1 MSTFV
6 TLPDD
11 AIAEILLRLPIKSLQ
26 RFKCVAK
33 SWYARISDPNFKI
46 NHFVSSNN
54 HEFFDFLLI
63 NQLHP
68 EKRQVLSLFSFKPLE
83 IKTRHIQ
90 LSNANSIEE
99 TIKSAEI
106 SGPCNGIFCVFDPPN
121 GSISLFNP
129 ANQQL
134 STLPKSQVEPPT
146 NAVSFENVVGFGFVT
161 ECNDYKVLVYKHMFF
176 PSCSTPNT
184 THAELY
190 TLSTNTWKKL
200 DIGEEFKATGN
211 RPRSRSTPSINGI
224 FSWFEIDKQLI
235 EKVIFSYNMK
245 TEVFMKTQLPNIP
258 SKNGYGRLASLKE
271 NLAYIHNS
279 RAVGGI
285 GVCYDVWVLGQYGVR
300 ESWMMQLSI
309 GPILGVTIPLQFWKN
324 GELLIRD
331 VQEDKL
337 VSYDPV
343 TQEMKDVQ
351 ARGVFFILQV
361 LPYKESLVSFIRNND
376 EQETDYEHDQN
387 RNVITVCVTECQKED
402 LQMIPSSDN

>member
-6 TLPDD
+6 TLPED
-11 AIAEILLRLPIKSLQ
+11 AITEILLRLPVKSLQ

-46 NHFVSSNN
+46 NHFVSSSN

-68 EKRQVLSLFSFKPLE
+68 EKRQVLSMFSSKPLD
-83 IKTRHIQ
+83 IKTKHIQ
-90 LSNANSIEE
+90 LSYANSVEE
-99 TIKSAEI
+99 TISTIVI

-129 ANQQL
+129 ANQQIR
-134 STLPKSQVEPPT
+134 TLPKSQVEPPT
-146 NAVSFENVVGFGFVT
+146 NAVPFKNVVGLGFDS

-184 THAELY
+184 TYAELY
-190 TLSTNTWKKL
+190 TLSTNNWKKL
-200 DIGEEFKATGN
+200 DMGEEFQAAGN
-211 RPRSRSTPSINGI
+211 RPRSRSTPSINEI
-224 FSWFEIDKQLI
+224 FSWFEIDNQFT

-258 SKNGYGRLASLKE
+258 SNKGYGRLAPLKE

-279 RAVGGI
+279 RAFGSI
-285 GVCYDVWVLGQYGVR
+285 DVCYDVWVLGEYGVR

-309 GPILGVTIPLQFWKN
+309 GPILGVTKPLGLWKN

-331 VQEDKL
+331 VQKDKL
-337 VSYDPV
+337 VSYDLI

-351 ARGVFFILQV
+351 ARGVFSILLV
-361 LPYKESLVSFIRNND
+361 LPYKESLVSFMEDDD
-376 EQETDYEHDQN
+376 EQETNYDHDQN
-387 RNVITVCVTECQKED
+387 RNVIPLCVTECQEED
-402 LQMIPSSDN
+402 LQMIPSSDS